1 MTLTNALD
9 PLGKMGL
16 GDRDLP
22 CAGHCGASGSS
33 SVNGTVA
40 VNHLSSKILYC
51 HCFDIA
57 NLCFVSIKLD
67 SSDLRNYLMPQKGS
81 LFPTG

>member
-33 SVNGTVA
+33 SVRWDSCSE
-40 VNHLSSKILYC
+40 SSQL
-51 HCFDIA
+51 
-57 NLCFVSIKLD
+57 
-67 SSDLRNYLMPQKGS
+67 
-81 LFPTG
+81 

>member
-1 MTLTNALD
+1 MPWIL
-9 PLGKMGL
+9 LGKWGL
-16 GDRDLP
+16 ETEICLVQVTVGPQAPLLYD
-22 CAGHCGASGSS
+22 
-33 SVNGTVA
+33 GTVA
-40 VNHLSSKILYC
+40 ANHLSSKILYC